1 MHGTISTQRD
11 EVKVEWKCH
20 LAIIGIG
27 SWTCLMSSKDNV
39 HKIKS
44 LFLFADDECS
54 MFNGFDRH
62 REKQDIKVKKVLK
75 Y

>member
-11 EVKVEWKCH
+11 EVKAEWNCH
-20 LAIIGIG
+20 LAIIWIG

-44 LFLFADDECS
+44 LFLIADDEWS
-54 MFNGFDRH
+54 MFNGYDRD
-62 REKQDIKVKKVLK
+62 REKQDIEVIKLS
-75 Y
+75 

>member
-11 EVKVEWKCH
+11 EVKVEWNCH
-20 LAIIGIG
+20 LAIMWIGL
-27 SWTCLMSSKDNV
+27 WTCLMSSKDNV

-44 LFLFADDECS
+44 LFLFADDECI
-54 MFNGFDRH
+54 MFNGFDRD
-62 REKQDIKVKKVLK
+62 REKQYIKVIKVLK